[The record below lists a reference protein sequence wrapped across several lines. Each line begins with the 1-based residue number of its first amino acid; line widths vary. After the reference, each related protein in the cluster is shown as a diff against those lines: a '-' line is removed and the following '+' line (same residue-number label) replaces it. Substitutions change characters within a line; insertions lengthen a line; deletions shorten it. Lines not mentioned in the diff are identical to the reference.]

1 MIRSRLILVL
11 VHLAGNALLLW
22 LVYRWLGMDE
32 SDSGHLFASVGLAAG
47 IVLGFAWLHGFAL
60 AKFSGLSVHR
70 AAIRSLLKLIP
81 VTVVCLLA
89 VAVYA
94 VLGWVQTRYSQPA
107 FVIASFLTLHLR
119 TAIAPRAIQ
128 NVFHLVVLALEWGI
142 APAGLLLLAAR
153 ITSARSNDRRESPLW
168 RRSFFLFAI
177 VVAALLLCAIRVPLK
192 LFFWIPGILSFNG
205 QLASLIIRVVI
216 GYLLF
221 VFCILILEFITASG
235 KPADT
240 QPSTVA

>member
-1 MIRSRLILVL
+1 MFSRLILLV

-22 LVYRWLGMDE
+22 LVYRWLGIDE
-32 SDSGHLFASVGLAAG
+32 SDGAHLLVSFALAGA

-60 AKFSGLSVHR
+60 AEFSGLGLR
-70 AAIRSLLKLIP
+70 EAALRGLLKLIP
-81 VTVVCLLA
+81 VTLVCLLA
-89 VAVYA
+89 IGVYA
-94 VLGWVQTRYSQPA
+94 VLGWVQASYSRPA

-119 TAIAPRAIQ
+119 TAVAPRAIQ
-128 NVFHLVVLALEWGI
+128 NVFHVVVLALEWGVVPT
-142 APAGLLLLAAR
+142 ALLLLGAK
-153 ITSARSNDRRESPLW
+153 ITRARSSEPREGPLW

-177 VVAALLLCAIRVPLK
+177 VVAVLLLCAIWVPLK

-205 QLASLIIRVVI
+205 QVASLIVRVGV

-221 VFCILILEFITASG
+221 VVCILLLEFITAAG

-240 QPSTVA
+240 QPSTVV